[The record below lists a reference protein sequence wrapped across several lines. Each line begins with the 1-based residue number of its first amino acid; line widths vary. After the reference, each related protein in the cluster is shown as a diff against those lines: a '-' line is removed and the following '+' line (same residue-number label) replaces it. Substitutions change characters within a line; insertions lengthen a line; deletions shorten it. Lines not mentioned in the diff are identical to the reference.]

1 MIKNINIRFNLDKE
15 EHRKAWDYM
24 QTMDRSVEKTYSK
37 VIIKSLIRYFE
48 NADAENKAE
57 ISENYWER
65 FRSEIGNLLRGQTAL
80 PAVEMENWQKKRT
93 ILCQKSVKMC
103 WMHWKICFEEKVAE
117 KRAVLA
123 DGAISREKLSVLG
136 SYSK

>member
-24 QTMDRSVEKTYSK
+24 QTMDRSVERTYSK

-48 NADAENKAE
+48 NVDAGNKAE

-80 PAVEMENWQKKRT
+80 PTVAMEK
-93 ILCQKSVKMC
+93 L
-103 WMHWKICFEEKVAE
+103 AE
-117 KRAVLA
+117 KEDNHLPKISEDVLDA
-123 DGAISREKLSVLG
+123 LEDLF
-136 SYSK
+136 

>member
-65 FRSEIGNLLRGQTAL
+65 FRNEMGNLLRGQTAL
-80 PAVEMENWQKKRT
+80 PTVEMGK
-93 ILCQKSVKMC
+93 L
-103 WMHWKICFEEKVAE
+103 AE
-117 KRAVLA
+117 KEDNHLPKISEDVLDA
-123 DGAISREKLSVLG
+123 LEDLF
-136 SYSK
+136 

>member
-1 MIKNINIRFNLDKE
+1 MIKNINIRFNLNKE

-48 NADAENKAE
+48 NADAE

-65 FRSEIGNLLRGQTAL
+65 FRSEMGNLLRGQPAL
-80 PAVEMENWQKKRT
+80 PTVEMAK
-93 ILCQKSVKMC
+93 L
-103 WMHWKICFEEKVAE
+103 AE
-117 KRAVLA
+117 KQDNPLPKISEDVLDA
-123 DGAISREKLSVLG
+123 LEDLF
-136 SYSK
+136 

>member
-15 EHRKAWDYM
+15 EHRKAWNYM

-48 NADAENKAE
+48 NADAKNKAE

-65 FRSEIGNLLRGQTAL
+65 FRSEMGNLLRGQPAL
-80 PAVEMENWQKKRT
+80 PTVEMAK
-93 ILCQKSVKMC
+93 L
-103 WMHWKICFEEKVAE
+103 AE
-117 KRAVLA
+117 KQDNPLPKISEDVLDA
-123 DGAISREKLSVLG
+123 LEDLF
-136 SYSK
+136 

>member
-24 QTMDRSVEKTYSK
+24 QTMDKSVEKTYSK

-65 FRSEIGNLLRGQTAL
+65 FRSEMGNLLRGQTAL
-80 PAVEMENWQKKRT
+80 PAVEMEK
-93 ILCQKSVKMC
+93 L
-103 WMHWKICFEEKVAE
+103 AE
-117 KRAVLA
+117 KEDNHLPKISEDVLDA
-123 DGAISREKLSVLG
+123 DVNWAWSSTHHHARSLK
-136 SYSK
+136 

>member
-24 QTMDRSVEKTYSK
+24 QTMDKSVEKTYSK

-48 NADAENKAE
+48 NADARNKAE

-65 FRSEIGNLLRGQTAL
+65 FRSEMGNLLRGQTAL
-80 PAVEMENWQKKRT
+80 PAVEMEN
-93 ILCQKSVKMC
+93 L
-103 WMHWKICFEEKVAE
+103 AE
-117 KRAVLA
+117 KEDNSLPKISEDVLDA
-123 DGAISREKLSVLG
+123 LEDLF
-136 SYSK
+136 